1 MQELLTWLLEQVPV
15 IIVMGI
21 VIYGQYKEKKDLL
34 DRLQRQTDYMM
45 ARDKETIKLLEGMET
60 VLSNLS
66 NANVTKSDLESLESN
81 IKAEL
86 ALIKERMK

>member
-1 MQELLTWLLEQVPV
+1 MTWLLEQVPV
-15 IIVMGI
+15 IVVMGI
-21 VIYGQYKEKKDLL
+21 VIYGQYREKKDLL
-34 DRLQRQTDYMM
+34 DRLQRQADYMM
-45 ARDKETIKLLEGMET
+45 ERDKETIKLLEGMET

-86 ALIKERMK
+86 ALIKERIK

>member
-15 IIVMGI
+15 IVVMGI
-21 VIYGQYKEKKDLL
+21 VIYGQYREKKDLL
-34 DRLQRQTDYMM
+34 DRLQRQADYMM
-45 ARDKETIKLLEGMET
+45 ERDKETIKLLEGMET

-86 ALIKERMK
+86 ALIKERIK